1 MDALTSEKVETIRF
15 LSLTCCHM
23 KLDTRAYG
31 SAAAGTMGVIYLV
44 CVVLSWLWPDAVIRL
59 AGWLVHVVNVEQFAG
74 EVRVTAGG
82 FVMGL
87 AQSVI
92 YGFIV
97 GWLFAWFYNRFAT
110 TES

>member
-1 MDALTSEKVETIRF
+1 MDVLKSEKVETTCS
-15 LSLTCCHM
+15 LSLISYHM
-23 KLDTRAYG
+23 KLNTRAYG

-44 CVVLSWLWPDAVIRL
+44 CVALSWLWPDAVVRL

-97 GWLFAWFYNRFAT
+97 GWLFAWFYNRFAG
-110 TES
+110 TEA